1 MMHAVAPFGMIL
13 VVLPSLAVKLK
24 LSVSRL
30 LLRRRQP
37 LGSLEF
43 QDVDDLFRRGPVKA
57 KSKCKLS
64 QILVIAS

>member
-24 LSVSRL
+24 LGVSRV

-43 QDVDDLFRRGPVKA
+43 
-57 KSKCKLS
+57 
-64 QILVIAS
+64 